1 MKRYLQFAWR
11 HPYLLAAL
19 VVVLFLPW
27 VWMSFLVP
35 PWAIAISLALVP
47 LAALVALA
55 LVVRDVNAEEEQ
67 VGSGSDE
74 PFLKWRKR
82 TRLFQQVVVGLDTM
96 LERWDTASQTNRK
109 KLGAVT
115 ESVEEVIKLTE
126 NAVNEISKNF
136 RVVVAKAHE
145 QTEAAMSLLKG
156 DGQRGRHP
164 VAPRIHQGL
173 RHAARERDLP
183 HDELLAGRRRDGEP
197 PEARDR
203 ARQGDGRHHR
213 RAAQHGLP
221 DLAHRPRRLG
231 RDDLAD
237 AQPARLRRDDRPH
250 PRHQRQAH
258 ELTRKTRQ
266 GLDAI
271 GDEVRQGNKRTTQVA
286 EAARRAVE
294 VARAE
299 IDTLN
304 AATIEQTRQIEI
316 TLQRINDLSVE
327 IQKDINQI
335 IIAMQFQDIT
345 RQKLERLHKPT
356 LGAAAESLSL
366 LSHETQALLQRD
378 LYRAV
383 RAYSQSA
390 IKHARASARATEGAG
405 RLEAVTEPHGGGG
418 DRRGF
423 PAGEESRD
431 LLMKAACSKR
441 VCKEHHEVDL
451 CSGAWR

>member
-1 MKRYLQFAWR
+1 MTRYLKFAWR

-35 PWAIAISLALVP
+35 PWAIALSMALVP
-47 LAALVALA
+47 FAALVALG

-67 VGSGSDE
+67 IGSGGDE

-96 LERWDTASQTNRK
+96 LDRWDSASHTNRK
-109 KLGAVT
+109 KLEMVT
-115 ESVEEVIKLTE
+115 ESIEEVIALTE
-126 NAVNEISKNF
+126 TAVTEISKNF
-136 RVVVAKAHE
+136 RVVVAKANE
-145 QTEAAMSLLKG
+145 QTEAAMSLL
-156 DGQRGRHP
+156 
-164 VAPRIHQGL
+164 
-173 RHAARERDLP
+173 
-183 HDELLAGRRRDGEP
+183 
-197 PEARDR
+197 
-203 ARQGDGRHHR
+203 QGDGKKT
-213 RAAQHGLP
+213 GILSLP
-221 DLAHRPRRLG
+221 DFIKAYDTQLVNVTSHMTSFSLAADEMASHQKRVSEHAKVMEETIDGLRNMASQISRISLDGSVAMTSQTLNPR
-231 RDDLAD
+231 DFVEMT
-237 AQPARLRRDDRPH
+237 DRI
-250 PRHQRQAH
+250 RAISSEAH

-304 AATIEQTRQIEI
+304 AATIEQTRQIET
-316 TLQRINDLSVE
+316 TLNHINVLSVE
-327 IQKDINQI
+327 IQQDINQI

-356 LGAAAESLSL
+356 LGAATEALSL
-366 LSHETQALLQRD
+366 LSHETQALLARD

-383 RAYSQSA
+383 RAYSESA
-390 IKHARASARATEGAG
+390 MKPKLSGRDGDGDLRGLDDLGGAP
-405 RLEAVTEPHGGGG
+405 EEDG
-418 DRRGF
+418 DKPQTPDKKVEIF
-423 PAGEESRD
+423 
-431 LLMKAACSKR
+431 
-441 VCKEHHEVDL
+441 
-451 CSGAWR
+451 